1 MLTCIANLEYRTLVT
16 LQNTGGSLLYTS
28 KKSDDCIVLASR
40 WKLLA
45 LAQCAGTPAL
55 TRRQTSSTA
64 LETVATRHERRLNDY
79 PFDFRNTLPTAWHT
93 RIVCDLLVVMFGSP
107 PQVSHHAHINGCR
120 CSCVHVLVEEEYI
133 HVQTS
138 ARMEIAV
145 RSVRHSS

>member
-64 LETVATRHERRLNDY
+64 LETVATRHGRRLNDS
-79 PFDFRNTLPTAWHT
+79 PFDFRNARPTAWHAT
-93 RIVCDLLVVMFGSP
+93 IAGDILVVMSGSLP
-107 PQVSHHAHINGCR
+107 RVTHHVHMNDCR
-120 CSCVHVLVEEEYI
+120 CSCVHVLVAEEYI